1 MYPEQKEYIE
11 SIISLLSGK
20 GACLLEMPSGTGKT
34 ISLLSATISYQIY
47 AKQTGQKPFKI
58 IYCSRTVSEIEKSL
72 VELKNLIAYIQT
84 YFKETLE
91 FLGVGLTSR
100 NVLCINQEARSKPYS
115 VDHACNKLIAR
126 LDKDCEYYLGLEN
139 MNTIPFGVY
148 TLEDLQNFGT
158 CNTVCPYFL
167 SRKLLGMA
175 DCILF
180 TYNYVIDPRIKS
192 IVLKEVGFNSVVI
205 FDEAHNIDNACIE
218 AMSVDIKRSDLE
230 NAGKE
235 MKLLENEMNK
245 IRQENEELLKK
256 EYQTMKDKQIEE
268 QNGSIP
274 YNHAIMMQNIE
285 INKTLYNDMY
295 NKEMQHTYF
304 NNNINNNNILI
315 KDYTNDTAEVRDTKN
330 QEDDTNKNDA
340 SSKKSST
347 VEIDKEQINANN
359 ENTFFNLN
367 YEFAPG
373 NIRNS
378 VHFISALKRILE
390 FFKSKLKTTHLTTE
404 STSSFCNSIRD
415 LTLVDKKTLS
425 FMSTRLGVLIR
436 TMKVID
442 TDYVNIKKICDFATL
457 SAQFD
462 TGFSIIF
469 EPFDSLASTV
479 FSPALR
485 LYCLDASIAL
495 KGVFSYKNV
504 IITSGT
510 LSPLPIYARI
520 LDFVPVL
527 SKEISIQLENNCI
540 GPLII
545 TKGNDQMVM
554 KVGDEKI
561 EQNIFIADEASNKA
575 MNNISSSYSLRNDPS
590 VIRNYANLVIEFSK
604 IVPDGLV
611 VFFPSYIFMEEIIS
625 VWCEIHLMDEILTN
639 KLVFIE
645 TPDIKETDIALTNY
659 KKACENGRGAVLFS
673 VARGKVSEGVDFKH
687 EHGRCVIV
695 LGVPYQYTE
704 SVRIKRRLEYLNTNY
719 KIKPNE
725 FLTFDA
731 MRQAAQCLGRVI
743 RGKNDYG
750 LMIMADYRF
759 DKSDK
764 KTKLPKW
771 ILECLE
777 QGNTNLSID
786 MAVCIAKRFYRE
798 MAQRTEY

>member
-1 MYPEQKEYIE
+1 
-11 SIISLLSGK
+11 
-20 GACLLEMPSGTGKT
+20 
-34 ISLLSATISYQIY
+34 
-47 AKQTGQKPFKI
+47 
-58 IYCSRTVSEIEKSL
+58 
-72 VELKNLIAYIQT
+72 
-84 YFKETLE
+84 
-91 FLGVGLTSR
+91 
-100 NVLCINQEARSKPYS
+100 
-115 VDHACNKLIAR
+115 
-126 LDKDCEYYLGLEN
+126 
-139 MNTIPFGVY
+139 
-148 TLEDLQNFGT
+148 
-158 CNTVCPYFL
+158 
-167 SRKLLGMA
+167 
-175 DCILF
+175 
-180 TYNYVIDPRIKS
+180 
-192 IVLKEVGFNSVVI
+192 
-205 FDEAHNIDNACIE
+205 
-218 AMSVDIKRSDLE
+218 
-230 NAGKE
+230 
-235 MKLLENEMNK
+235 
-245 IRQENEELLKK
+245 
-256 EYQTMKDKQIEE
+256 
-268 QNGSIP
+268 
-274 YNHAIMMQNIE
+274 
-285 INKTLYNDMY
+285 
-295 NKEMQHTYF
+295 
-304 NNNINNNNILI
+304 
-315 KDYTNDTAEVRDTKN
+315 
-330 QEDDTNKNDA
+330 
-340 SSKKSST
+340 
-347 VEIDKEQINANN
+347 
-359 ENTFFNLN
+359 
-367 YEFAPG
+367 
-373 NIRNS
+373 
-378 VHFISALKRILE
+378 
-390 FFKSKLKTTHLTTE
+390 
-404 STSSFCNSIRD
+404 
-415 LTLVDKKTLS
+415 
-425 FMSTRLGVLIR
+425 MSTRLGVLIR